1 MSTLIK
7 YNRIISTCYQQSI
20 LFRNNTPSIL
30 QNCSFSNS
38 LKKMTKRVP
47 NTNFGEYKQSIWVE
61 FTTLAAQTKAV
72 NLGQGFPDTPCPS
85 FVSDYLKEIADH
97 PERIDYMQYTRGF
110 GDPRLTLALSKLY
123 SRTLGVNV
131 NQNNDVLVTVGAYL
145 ALYYSFTAWL
155 NKGDEVLV
163 IEPTYDS
170 YVPQISAAGGVPVP
184 VILKLDKSNIKN
196 GLSSSDFKLDM
207 SALEEKVTP
216 KTKMLVL
223 TNPNNPIGKL
233 YSRKEL
239 EEIAKFVEKH
249 DLIVVS
255 DEVYEWHIPHSTK
268 KIKGEGMIR
277 FASLPNMY
285 DRTITIGSAGKAFSI
300 TGWKIGWTI
309 APEHL
314 SLPIRMLHQNC
325 TFNVATPLQ
334 VAIARGFE
342 KELALFENYDKTG
355 DEKLL
360 KDSYLLNILP
370 QELESRR
377 DELAEILKKANLTPI
392 IPEAGY
398 FMLADYSNLDFQ
410 ENGKKIFEIINEPKY
425 GSVNGEDEALDYK
438 FVRWLCIERNLA
450 TIPLSAFY
458 SKEFKKDNE
467 YTIRTCFFKSDS
479 TLKKAENILLELKK

>member
-1 MSTLIK
+1 MSIFISRSRVISK
-7 YNRIISTCYQQSI
+7 YFQ
-20 LFRNNTPSIL
+20 PSIFFNCNTQNTL
-30 QNCSFSNS
+30 QNRFVSNS
-38 LKKMTKRVP
+38 MIKMTKRVP
-47 NTNFGEYKQSIWVE
+47 SKNFGEYKQSIWVE

-72 NLGQGFPDTPCPS
+72 NLGQGFPDTPCPK
-85 FVSDYLKEIADH
+85 FVADYLKEIGEH
-97 PERIDYMQYTRGF
+97 PERVDYMQYTRGF

-170 YVPQISAAGGVPVP
+170 YVPQITAAGGTPVP
-184 VILKLDKSNIKN
+184 VVLKLDKSNIKN
-196 GLSSSDFKLDM
+196 GLSSADFKLDIN
-207 SALEEKVTP
+207 ALEEKITP

-239 EEIAKFVEKH
+239 EAIAKFVEKH

-255 DEVYEWHIPHSTK
+255 DEVYEWHVPHATK
-268 KIKGEGMIR
+268 KANGEGMIR

-314 SLPIRMLHQNC
+314 SLPMRMLHQNC

-342 KELALFENYDKTG
+342 KELTIFEKYDKSG

-360 KDSYLLNILP
+360 EDSYLLNILP
-370 QELESRR
+370 NELESRR
-377 DELAEILKKANLTPI
+377 DKLANILMKANLTPI
-392 IPEAGY
+392 VPEAGY
-398 FMLADYSNLDFQ
+398 FMLADYSSVNLE
-410 ENGKKIFEIINEPKY
+410 ENGKKIFDVIKEPKY
-425 GSVNGEDEALDYK
+425 GSINGEDEALDYK
-438 FVRWLCIERNLA
+438 FVRWLCIEKNLA

-479 TLKKAENILLELKK
+479 TLEKAEKILLALKK